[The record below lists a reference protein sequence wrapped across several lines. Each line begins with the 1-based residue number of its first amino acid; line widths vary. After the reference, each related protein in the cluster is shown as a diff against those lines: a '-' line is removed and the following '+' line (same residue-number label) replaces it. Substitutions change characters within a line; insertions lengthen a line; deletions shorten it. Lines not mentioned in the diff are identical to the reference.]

1 RSNVKPNKN
10 QTAATFWRQVVYQLI
25 YDGECLIVPTR
36 DNYLVVA
43 EDYERIEFAVRE
55 DKFRRVRV
63 KNLDLS
69 GEFKRSE
76 VIFLQYGNE
85 ELSSLVDSLFGDY
98 GELIARMFEL
108 QKMKGQLRATVNVDS
123 TFLKT
128 EDGQKNLQKF
138 IDRTYN
144 AIRGKAHAIVPQQKG
159 MEYEEHSRNNAT
171 GQNVDEIKK
180 ATDAF
185 LDQVCHAVGLPP
197 NLLKGDMADIE
208 NMTRNAMKFCIDPI
222 IKIISDELNMQM
234 ITKKRYLK
242 GDRIDVKR
250 IRTRDLFDTA
260 VAIDKLISSG
270 SFNGNEIRDEFGYD
284 MTNEEVHSRYFVTK
298 NYQESEYAVEEEKE
312 EDKSSS
318 IILLSVVSI
327 KLFKLLFS
335 FFAIASNFSL
345 SFFSIVTRNLVL
357 SSDIV
362 IFFTS

>member
-1 RSNVKPNKN
+1 LKPNKN

-108 QKMKGQLRATVNVDS
+108 QKMKGQLRATVNVDG

-144 AIRGKAHAIVPQQKG
+144 A
-159 MEYEEHSRNNAT
+159 
-171 GQNVDEIKK
+171 IKK

-197 NLLKGDMADIE
+197 NLLKGDMDYIE

-250 IRTRDLFDTA
+250 IGYRDMFD
-260 VAIDKLISSG
+260 I
-270 SFNGNEIRDEFGYD
+270 
-284 MTNEEVHSRYFVTK
+284 
-298 NYQESEYAVEEEKE
+298 
-312 EDKSSS
+312 
-318 IILLSVVSI
+318 
-327 KLFKLLFS
+327 
-335 FFAIASNFSL
+335 
-345 SFFSIVTRNLVL
+345 
-357 SSDIV
+357 
-362 IFFTS
+362 